1 MTKVK
6 FLKSPTGTHKL
17 AYNVGEVGFVDTE
30 IAKDLVNK
38 GIATL
43 VQEQTASVGFQDNKQ
58 TETVKTQ
65 SKTTVSRKKSK

>member
-38 GIATL
+38 GIATV
-43 VQEQTASVGFQDNKQ
+43 VQEQSASVGFQDNKQ

-65 SKTTVSRKKSK
+65 TKTTVSRKKSK

>member
-17 AYNVGEVGFVDTE
+17 AYNVGEEGLVQDD
-30 IAKDLVNK
+30 IAKDLVGK
-38 GIATL
+38 GIAII
-43 VQEQTASVGFQDNKQ
+43 VDSKSSSVGFSSDKQ

-65 SKTTVSRKKSK
+65 TKTTTSRKKSK

>member
-30 IAKDLVNK
+30 VAKDLVNK

-43 VQEQTASVGFQDNKQ
+43 VQEQSASVGYQDNKQ

-65 SKTTVSRKKSK
+65 TKATVSRKKSK

>member
-30 IAKDLVNK
+30 VAKDLVNK

-43 VQEQTASVGFQDNKQ
+43 VEKQSASVGFQDNKQ

-65 SKTTVSRKKSK
+65 TKTTVSRKKSK

>member
-17 AYNVGEVGFVDTE
+17 AYNVGEVGFVDPE

-43 VQEQTASVGFQDNKQ
+43 VQEQSASVGFQDDKQ
-58 TETVKTQ
+58 TETVKTHTR
-65 SKTTVSRKKSK
+65 TTSSRKKSK

>member
-43 VQEQTASVGFQDNKQ
+43 VQEQSASVGYQDNKQ

-65 SKTTVSRKKSK
+65 TKTTVSRKKSK

>member
-43 VQEQTASVGFQDNKQ
+43 VQEQSASVGFQDNKQ

-65 SKTTVSRKKSK
+65 TKTTVSRKKSK

>member
-65 SKTTVSRKKSK
+65 TKTTVSRKKSK